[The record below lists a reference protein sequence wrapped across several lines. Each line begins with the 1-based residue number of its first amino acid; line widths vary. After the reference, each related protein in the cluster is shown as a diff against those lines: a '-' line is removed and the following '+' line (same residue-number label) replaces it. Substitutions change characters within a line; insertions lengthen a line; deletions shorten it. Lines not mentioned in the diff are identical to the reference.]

1 MTGTGRCATIAG
13 RAGHFINNDMFQK
26 LKALAKPIVKPCSEN
41 VDELKAD
48 MENHNERAQSFI
60 DSLRSDAITIK
71 FGDHS
76 DYVHWMICH
85 AKEQCLATLDRFG
98 LHLSVFSCQTSEHFN
113 KVLKRS
119 VEKLHGFSNRGVCI
133 DKPWKNKF
141 GFIMYEYM
149 LRMLHFFDTIQPGRF
164 QTCSVCRQ
172 QGHNSRTCVQQ
183 QM

>member
-48 MENHNERAQSFI
+48 MEKHDERAQSFI

-76 DYVHWMICH
+76 DYFNWMICH
-85 AKEQCLATLDRFG
+85 RN
-98 LHLSVFSCQTSEHFN
+98 SVF
-113 KVLKRS
+113 VLR
-119 VEKLHGFSNRGVCI
+119 HQ
-133 DKPWKNKF
+133 KPSLVVNE
-141 GFIMYEYM
+141 IRE
-149 LRMLHFFDTIQPGRF
+149 P
-164 QTCSVCRQ
+164 
-172 QGHNSRTCVQQ
+172 
-183 QM
+183 